1 MKNKKKTLQTQ
12 RTSSRHGTL
21 VLPSGALR
29 GDAKNGAP
37 TPDSRPPNVSCNRMG
52 RNRRLQADH
61 AALATRPFA
70 LSQKYR

>member
-37 TPDSRPPNVSCNRMG
+37 TPDSRPPNVSCT
-52 RNRRLQADH
+52 LQAPPSPIID
-61 AALATRPFA
+61 RPA
-70 LSQKYR
+70 STCR